1 MISYGAYEQS
11 SNDPICPGPVV
22 AAIGWYVAANE
33 NYKKNRSLETQRE
46 ERERR
51 GVIRQANLLLRVV
64 IKNLEPFFY
73 AFKSLQLNDVWRLGS
88 V

>member
-1 MISYGAYEQS
+1 MSTLQTVLTVL
-11 SNDPICPGPVV
+11 GPVV
-22 AAIGWYVAANE
+22 AAIGWYVAANQ

-51 GVIRQANLLLRVV
+51 GVVRQANLLLRVV

-73 AFKSLQLNDVWRLGS
+73 TLRACS
-88 V
+88 